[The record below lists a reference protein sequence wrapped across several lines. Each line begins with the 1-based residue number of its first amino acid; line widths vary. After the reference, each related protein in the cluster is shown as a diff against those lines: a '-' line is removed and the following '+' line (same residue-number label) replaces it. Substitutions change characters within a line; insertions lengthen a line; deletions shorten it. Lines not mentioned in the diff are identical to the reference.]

1 MTQTDSNK
9 QLVRQ
14 AFQPWEQGDSGP
26 FFDLVAD
33 DVKWTVI
40 GSTPVSGVYH
50 SKQDLIDRAFGP
62 LLKKLEGRMTTRL
75 VDIAGEGE
83 KVFLQFT
90 SYGVTKSGLKYNQ
103 TYCFAM
109 VVRNDRIAEIVAYI
123 DTDLLRRVLA

>member
-1 MTQTDSNK
+1 MSLTDYNK
-9 QLVRQ
+9 QLVHQ

-26 FFDLVAD
+26 FFGLVAD

-50 SKQDLIDRAFGP
+50 SKQDLIDLAFGP
-62 LLKKLEGRMTTRL
+62 LLEKLEGRMTTRL

-90 SYGVTKSGLKYNQ
+90 SSGVAKSGLKYNQ